1 MGRLLEIEVVE
12 EKFLIII
19 LNNLGSVYLVVVLIQ
34 LRGEKTRR
42 EGNEAKLLG
51 EEMNAKR
58 R

>member
-19 LNNLGSVYLVVVLIQ
+19 IINNLGSVHLVVVLIQ

-42 EGNEAKLLG
+42 ERNEAKLMGWG
-51 EEMNAKR
+51 ES
-58 R
+58 